1 MIDMYLD
8 ENAFK
13 IENINIG
20 QYITG
25 IEYGHNK
32 IWADD
37 SGRSLSGDMSGTFLG
52 IVWKFKV
59 KFAPMDKTTI
69 ELLSPILDS
78 AWQNVTF
85 YDTNSKSTRTIRTY
99 TGDWATLNENMFSN
113 VAKVNESFEI
123 SFIAKKPIK
132 Y

>member
-13 IENINIG
+13 IEGLNIG
-20 QYITG
+20 QYITS

-32 IWADD
+32 VWANDT
-37 SGRSLSGDMSGTFLG
+37 GRSLSADMTGTFLG
-52 IVWKFKV
+52 IVWKFKLN
-59 KFAPMDKTTI
+59 FAPMDKQTI

-85 YDTNSKSTRTIRTY
+85 YDTDSKSTRTIKTY
-99 TGDWATLNENMFSN
+99 TGDWATLNRNTFTN
-113 VAKVNESFEI
+113 VAKVNESFDI